1 MTNNVAR
8 TKKSGSAL
16 ILLLIGAP
24 LANIAQAQSDIQQR
38 VAEVKMSAAMNKQSL
53 AKMTWMEQV
62 TISLKGEQ
70 KKVEH
75 FQVRIG
81 PDGKPQKTSLDQ
93 AAPPPEQS
101 GRRGRVKEH
110 VVEKK
115 TDEYT
120 QYANQMKDLMQQ
132 YLPPDKDLIQQ
143 AYGKGGVSVAPGGAT
158 SEVQLIIHN
167 YLKSG
172 DSMTLFVDK
181 EQHQL
186 LRIQIASYMSDPK
199 DAMTA
204 SVQFSKVGD
213 GSSQISNVVLN
224 GVSKQ
229 LNIAIADSQYQPL

>member
-1 MTNNVAR
+1 MTNNVVR
-8 TKKSGSAL
+8 TKTTGSAL
-16 ILLLIGAP
+16 ILLMIGAP
-24 LANIAQAQSDIQQR
+24 LANIAQAQSDMQQR
-38 VAEVKMSAAMNKQSL
+38 VAEVKMSAAMNKQAL
-53 AKMTWMEQV
+53 AKMTWAEQV

-115 TDEYT
+115 TEEYKD
-120 QYANQMKDLMQQ
+120 YADQMKDLMQQ
-132 YLPPDKDLIQQ
+132 YLPPEKDLIEQ
-143 AYGKGGVSVAPGGAT
+143 AYSKGGIAIAPGGA
-158 SEVQLIIHN
+158 SGEVKLIIHN

-181 EQHQL
+181 EQKQL
-186 LRIQIASYMSDPK
+186 LRIELASYLSDPK

>member
-1 MTNNVAR
+1 MTNNAVR
-8 TKKSGSAL
+8 TKTTGSAFV
-16 ILLLIGAP
+16 LLMLGAP
-24 LANIAQAQSDIQQR
+24 LANIAQAQSDMQQR
-38 VAEVKMSAAMNKQSL
+38 VAEVKMSAAMNKQAL
-53 AKMTWMEQV
+53 AKMTWAEQV

-143 AYGKGGVSVAPGGAT
+143 AYGRGGVSVAPGGAPDQ
-158 SEVQLIIHN
+158 VQLVIHN
-167 YLKSG
+167 YLKQG

-181 EQHQL
+181 EQKNLVQ
-186 LRIQIASYMSDPK
+186 IQIASYMSDPK

-229 LNIAIADSQYQPL
+229 LNIAIADSQYRPL